1 MTPYVSGDFCSIFC
15 TNNSVSMCQ
24 VILNIQRVE
33 VKRYHECPFYVEVG
47 EQFVAQKK
55 TGDLFILVALYQEVQ
70 LMMLEQDGV
79 LEEG

>member
-1 MTPYVSGDFCSIFC
+1 MTFVPSFAQI
-15 TNNSVSMCQ
+15 TRLACQ

-33 VKRYHECPFYVEVG
+33 VKGYHECPFYVEVG
-47 EQFVAQKK
+47 ERFVAQKK

-79 LEEG
+79 LEEGLTCP